1 MTYNPTVRFFIDR
14 SELECETLRLE
25 MAFQYAEHLG
35 QPLMTVSDS
44 FWLWWSNHWKLID
57 AELECTFTEME
68 GLTTERCRAI
78 HASRHRID
86 PLHRY
91 PNEVMADRIIEEIFL
106 HYNNN
111 QPA

>member
-1 MTYNPTVRFFIDR
+1 MNYNPSVRYFTDM
-14 SELECETLRLE
+14 SNEQMLVLHYE
-25 MAFQYAEHLG
+25 MAFQYAEHIG

-57 AELECTFTEME
+57 AELAHCFEQEQ

-91 PNEVMADRIIEEIFL
+91 PNEVMADRIIEEVFI
-106 HYNNN
+106 HYSNH
-111 QPA
+111 PA